1 MRESITDATDAIIGY
16 IEKVGDNTNAYDA
29 TGTLLGYANSTG
41 TYTTDGIRK
50 SGSNNVSLLLG
61 K

>member
-1 MRESITDATDAIIGY
+1 MRDPITDATGAVTGY

-29 TGTLLGYANSTG
+29 TGALLGYANSTG
-41 TYTTDGIRK
+41 TYTADGIRK
-50 SGSNNVSLLLG
+50 SGSNNASLLLG